1 MPMLAVQSVVQPC
14 DIPTASVVYLVFQQL
29 GPSIFIAVAQTVWL
43 NSMLPRLKTL
53 APTISEAEL
62 LGVGATGFRALVSA
76 SALPSVL
83 EEYASSLGKV
93 FIMSAILAAVASASA
108 LGVEWK
114 NIKKVKVT
122 TRTNEAGDK
131 GRLDEPT
138 TLHLEGQ

>member
-1 MPMLAVQSVVQPC
+1 
-14 DIPTASVVYLVFQQL
+14 
-29 GPSIFIAVAQTVWL
+29 
-43 NSMLPRLKTL
+43 MLPRLTTL

-93 FIMSAILAAVASASA
+93 FIMSAILAAVASVSA

-114 NIKKVKVT
+114 NIKKVKVA
-122 TRTNEAGDK
+122 TRTNVEDK

-138 TLHLEGQ
+138 TLHLEGQWIDINLESKQGRRCRASIFDLRTSSNLNE